1 MAADRLIGWSTALAV
16 LGVAA
21 VGATA
26 SYEHAYD
33 LMRAHCKSGGPYG
46 PAHGGWPHLRQFDGE
61 LDSARRKAPVP
72 ALAVAPRPR
81 HCGDACSQRDT
92 RPWPWAVWCRRGRV
106 ASGR

>member
-33 LMRAHCKSGGPYG
+33 LMRAHCKSG
-46 PAHGGWPHLRQFDGE
+46 
-61 LDSARRKAPVP
+61 
-72 ALAVAPRPR
+72 
-81 HCGDACSQRDT
+81 
-92 RPWPWAVWCRRGRV
+92 
-106 ASGR
+106 